1 MGYGPGQGNGNGV
14 RSAKRAKVT
23 HLALR
28 NMKDQGERIAMVTAY
43 DASFARLCDQA
54 GADVLLVGDSL
65 GMVIQGQDNTLAV
78 TMDEMI
84 YHCRSVVRGVE
95 AASGRAMVVG
105 DLPFMSYQ
113 SAEDEALRNAG
124 RLLKEGRAE
133 AVKLEGG
140 AEYAALVHKM
150 ARIGIPVMGHIGLT
164 PQSVHAL
171 GGFKVQGRESAQ
183 ADRLKADAIALAE
196 AGAFALVLEGIPRE
210 LGAEITASVPIPTI
224 GIGAGPECDGQVLVL
239 YDLLGMNEEFRPRF
253 VKRYENFAVRVRT
266 AVDTYISEVRS
277 GEFPAAEHSFT
288 RDAANKDRG
297 PGPATARVAA
307 AGGVVTESE
316 SDLTLAGLSCVPL
329 RPLTGGRD

>member
-1 MGYGPGQGNGNGV
+1 MGYGPGQGSGSGA
-14 RSAKRAKVT
+14 RAQKRTKMT

-28 NMKDQGERIAMVTAY
+28 HMKEQGERIAMVTAY

-54 GADVLLVGDSL
+54 GADILLVGDSL

-78 TMDEMI
+78 TMEEMI

-95 AASGRAMVVG
+95 AAGGRSMVVG

-140 AEYAALVHKM
+140 AEYATLVHKM

-171 GGFKVQGRESAQ
+171 GGFKVQGRETAQ
-183 ADRLKADAIALAE
+183 AERLKADAIALAE

-210 LGAEITASVPIPTI
+210 LGAEITAALPIPTI

-277 GEFPAAEHSFT
+277 GEFPGAEHSFV
-288 RDAANKDRG
+288 RDQAAKERG
-297 PGPATARVAA
+297 GPTARVAA

-316 SDLTLAGLSCVPL
+316 GGDLPLAGLACVPL